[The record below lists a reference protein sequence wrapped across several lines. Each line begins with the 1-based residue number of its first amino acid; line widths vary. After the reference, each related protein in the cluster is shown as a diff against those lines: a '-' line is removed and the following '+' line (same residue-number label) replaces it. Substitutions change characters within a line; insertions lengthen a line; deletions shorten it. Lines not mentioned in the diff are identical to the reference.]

1 MAVTHARGH
10 DRGVRT
16 SGRLLAALYP
26 SPASG
31 LSGTI
36 RRLLVLVLLA
46 IGGIAA
52 IGYLAFS
59 RDAALGTPVAL
70 LLVVAFVAAVVPWD
84 RFEDDAFVIVG
95 LAGALCTAWLIELT
109 DGVRS
114 PFTALF
120 LVALGLVTLPLSRGL
135 ATATGLGIAGLAG
148 LPLAYERVDGRDMLA
163 VAVWATLFLLTA
175 LVVPLLMRDVRA
187 ALRGASETS
196 ERLGTERT
204 MTAELS
210 RSQEARKEYMSVL
223 AHELRNPLVGIGAT
237 ARVMVRH
244 VSGTPAE
251 AQATGIIT
259 EVQHALELLDALT
272 DVSSIE
278 ADRLRSAL
286 RAIDIGAVVRE
297 AISAVNP
304 AEHPVTG
311 LGIDRPVLVL
321 GDERRLGQVV
331 RNLVGNA
338 AKYSPAG
345 APIEV
350 SVGRRPD
357 QRSVIVA
364 VKDAGPGIPP
374 AERRRLFEKFARLS
388 TAGATRGSGL
398 GLYISR
404 EIVKDHGGEL
414 WADWPAGGG
423 SVFSFS
429 LAVADGALPPA
440 GGGA

>member
-1 MAVTHARGH
+1 MARGAH
-10 DRGVRT
+10 
-16 SGRLLAALYP
+16 
-26 SPASG
+26 SPRS
-31 LSGTI
+31 SS
-36 RRLLVLVLLA
+36 
-46 IGGIAA
+46 
-52 IGYLAFS
+52 S
-59 RDAALGTPVAL
+59 R
-70 LLVVAFVAAVVPWD
+70 
-84 RFEDDAFVIVG
+84 
-95 LAGALCTAWLIELT
+95 
-109 DGVRS
+109 S
-114 PFTALF
+114 
-120 LVALGLVTLPLSRGL
+120 GLVTLPLSRGL
-135 ATATGLGIAGLAG
+135 ASAAGLLLAGLAG
-148 LPLAYERVDGRDMLA
+148 LPLAYQRVDGRDLLALA
-163 VAVWATLFLLTA
+163 VWVTLFLLNA

-187 ALRGASETS
+187 ALRGAGETS
-196 ERLGTERT
+196 ERLGTERVI
-204 MTAELS
+204 TAELS

-237 ARVMVRH
+237 ARVMLRQ

-251 AQATGIIT
+251 AQATGIVT
-259 EVQHALELLDALT
+259 EVRYALELLDALT

-278 ADRLRSAL
+278 AGRLRSAL
-286 RAIDIGAVVRE
+286 RAIDVVAVVRE
-297 AISAVNP
+297 AIAAVDP
-304 AEHPVTG
+304 AEHEVTAV
-311 LGIDRPVLVL
+311 GIDWPVLVL

-374 AERRRLFEKFARLS
+374 AERGRLFEKFARLS
-388 TAGATRGSGL
+388 TAGAIRGSGL

-404 EIVKDHGGEL
+404 EIVKDHGGDI

-429 LAVADGALPPA
+429 LAAAAAPPPA
-440 GGGA
+440 GTGP